1 MPIAFRRLSRRLLST
16 AKGRAGLVTRQVSSR
31 NTLPFCRGIPYR
43 KDGTSS
49 SAPHTP
55 SPAAGCSKSLNLQQ
69 QRRRYGKNTDPFAG
83 GTFCTRRRALSV
95 QTPKPHPQL
104 LSTQSSSSCCLARRN
119 PQTVVKPT
127 THGGSCLGNLH
138 CYTQQQCATATLDCS
153 AVWRPFVPQTAC

>member
-104 LSTQSSSSCCLARRN
+104 LSTQSSSSCHNNDSVTDAMLASYSAI
-119 PQTVVKPT
+119 TMT
-127 THGGSCLGNLH
+127 MAL
-138 CYTQQQCATATLDCS
+138 TQAVRLLCS
-153 AVWRPFVPQTAC
+153 HSPST